1 MVNGAVGAITDR
13 PVRVLADIWPRSA
26 GREVA
31 LVVGAAAMV
40 GVAAQIT
47 VPVPGSPVPITGQT
61 FAVLLAGAALG
72 PARGAAGMLL
82 YVVAGAAGLP
92 WFAGGTAGV
101 PTATFGYLIGFVL
114 AAGCVGRLAAGGADR
129 RAWRTIGMM
138 AAGTALIYLIGVPWL
153 MVAAKV
159 DLSKALTVGM
169 IPYLPGDAVKAM
181 LAAGLLPTAWRLLD
195 RRSGGTQG

>member
-1 MVNGAVGAITDR
+1 MVNSTVADR
-13 PVRVLADIWPRSA
+13 PVRVLADVWPRSA

-31 LVVGAAAMV
+31 LVVGAAALV
-40 GVAAQIT
+40 GVAAQIA

-72 PARGAAGMLL
+72 PARGAASMLL
-82 YVVAGAAGLP
+82 YVIAGAAGLP
-92 WFAGGTAGV
+92 WFAGGTSGV

-114 AAGCVGRLAAGGADR
+114 AAGIVGRLAAGGADR

-153 MVAAKV
+153 MVAVKV
-159 DLSKALTVGM
+159 DLSRALTLGLF
-169 IPYLPGDAVKAM
+169 PYLPGDALKAVV
-181 LAAGLLPTAWRLLD
+181 AAGVLPTAWRLLG
-195 RRSGGTQG
+195 RRSAGAQR